1 MRSPKHPSTSTTFT
15 VVIKGRVG
23 TVSHDSGPKMESEKT
38 LHWYF
43 RSQMLFTPF
52 LNPGS
57 GFSEGRGGLVFSMRL
72 LNGTTPAQR

>member
-1 MRSPKHPSTSTTFT
+1 MRGPKHPSTSTTFT

-23 TVSHDSGPKMESEKT
+23 TVSHESGPKIASEKT

-43 RSQMLFTPF
+43 RSQMLGTSF

-57 GFSEGRGGLVFSMRL
+57 GFSEGLGGLVFSMRL
-72 LNGTTPAQR
+72 LKGTTPPQR